1 VRSEPLSTGWR
12 LCAAIAVVAFG
23 AGCTPQGA
31 AIGVG
36 AVVGRVVLQE
46 RSTEDA
52 LADTDIELGIM
63 SRIFDMSASAA
74 AKVLVTSIEGRVLLA
89 GEVDGAEQVARIVEI
104 AWLSSDVVSVTNEV
118 KVAGGGGLAQ
128 AAADMQLGAALRLR
142 LIRDPGIADI
152 NYVIVTDGGTVHLA
166 GLARDPEELRKAV
179 WHLRRT
185 AGVARV
191 VSHVLTIDDPRR
203 TAPRSRG

>member
-1 VRSEPLSTGWR
+1 MKIEPLGIARR
-12 LCAAIAVVAFG
+12 LCAALVLIAVG

-31 AIGVG
+31 VIGVG
-36 AVVGRVVLQE
+36 AAVGRVVLQE

-52 LADTDIELGIM
+52 LTDTDIELGIV

-74 AKVLVTSIEGRVLLA
+74 AKVSVTSIEGRVLLS
-89 GEVDGAEQVARIVEI
+89 GEVESAEQAARIVEI
-104 AWLSSDVVSVTNEV
+104 AWLSPDVVSVTNEV
-118 KVAGGGGLAQ
+118 KVADGGGLAQ
-128 AAADMQLGAALRLR
+128 AASDFQLAAALRLR
-142 LIRDPGIADI
+142 LIRDLGIADI

-166 GLARDPEELRKAV
+166 GLARDAEELRKAI
-179 WHLRRT
+179 WHVRRT

-203 TAPRSRG
+203 TSPRSRG

>member
-1 VRSEPLSTGWR
+1 MKYEPLFMAR
-12 LCAAIAVVAFG
+12 RFCAVVAVIVAC

-31 AIGVG
+31 VIGVG
-36 AVVGRVVLQE
+36 AAVGRVVLQE

-52 LADTDIELGIM
+52 LADTDIELGVM
-63 SRIFDMSASAA
+63 SRIFDMSAMAA
-74 AKVLVTSIEGRVLLA
+74 AKVSVTSIEGRVLLS
-89 GEVDGAEQVARIVEI
+89 GEVESAEQAARIVEI
-104 AWLSSDVVSVTNEV
+104 VWLSPDVVSVSNEM
-118 KVAGGGGLAQ
+118 KVADGGGLAQ
-128 AAADMQLGAALRLR
+128 AAADMQLAAALRLR

-166 GLARDPEELRKAV
+166 GLARDAEELRKAV

-203 TAPRSRG
+203 TAPRARG